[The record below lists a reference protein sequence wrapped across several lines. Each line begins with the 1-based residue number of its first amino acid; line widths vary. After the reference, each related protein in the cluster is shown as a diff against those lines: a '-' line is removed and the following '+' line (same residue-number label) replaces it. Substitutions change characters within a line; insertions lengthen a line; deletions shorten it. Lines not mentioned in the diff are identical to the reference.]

1 MNINLDGKDYEIDE
15 TDEKNAELMG
25 IIGVVRTGENALPLL
40 QHIQQC
46 VQAIHSGKLKELRDA
61 LPNEEKV
68 KVKTKKR
75 KLKM

>member
-1 MNINLDGKDYEIDE
+1 MNINVDGKDYDIDE
-15 TDEKNAELMG
+15 ADEKNAELMG
-25 IIGVVRTGENALPLL
+25 ILGVVRAGENALPLL

-61 LPNEEKV
+61 LPKEE

>member
-1 MNINLDGKDYEIDE
+1 MNINVDVKDYDIDE
-15 TDEKNAELMG
+15 ADEKNAELMG
-25 IIGVVRTGENALPLL
+25 ILGVVRTGENALPLL

-61 LPNEEKV
+61 LPKEE

>member
-1 MNINLDGKDYEIDE
+1 MNINVDGKDYDIDE
-15 TDEKNAELMG
+15 ADEKNAELMG

>member
-1 MNINLDGKDYEIDE
+1 MNINVDGKDYDIDE
-15 TDEKNAELMG
+15 ADEKNAELMG
-25 IIGVVRTGENALPLL
+25 ILGVVRTGENALPLL

-61 LPNEEKV
+61 LPKEE